1 MKNGIHKKSISGIYD
16 SYDKGKIPICG
27 MDDMKFTYLLADLAR
42 RCGEYE
48 ISVKMLSEVMLSR
61 KVGTALKNKARDL
74 YDLLKEESKKNK

>member
-1 MKNGIHKKSISGIYD
+1 
-16 SYDKGKIPICG
+16 

-61 KVGTALKNKARDL
+61 KVGTALKN
-74 YDLLKEESKKNK
+74 